1 MCRNHGS
8 NLGDVSRGL
17 NSSPRGVKQWWIV
30 PILYSSAMINHHED
44 PIISVVHHWHQH
56 MAGQLPGG
64 LDALLDDEC
73 VFLSP
78 IVFTPQRGKELTKL
92 YLGAAGQVF
101 PGDSTASKE
110 TKKSSFHYVREVVQ
124 GHDAVLEFET
134 MIEGTQ
140 VNGVDMI
147 KCNDEGRIVEF
158 KVMIRPLKAIH
169 LIHEQMKA
177 MLEQMQ

>member
-1 MCRNHGS
+1 MSNH
-8 NLGDVSRGL
+8 R
-17 NSSPRGVKQWWIV
+17 
-30 PILYSSAMINHHED
+30 ED
-44 PIISVVHHWHQH
+44 PIVDVVHQWHQH

-101 PGDSTASKE
+101 PGDAAESKE

-124 GHDAVLEFET
+124 GHDAVLEFVT
-134 MIEGTQ
+134 MIDGTQ

-147 KCNDEGRIVEF
+147 KCNDEGHIIEF
-158 KVMIRPLKAIH
+158 KVMIRPLKAIN
-169 LIHEQMKA
+169 LIHAQMKA